1 MLEYIS
7 YILLLCLGFFT
18 VIIENRSV
26 LKYIYLPSAILFMF
40 IVRLHGFELDGYQ
53 KDIMTYSLEMKGL
66 LLLTDFYYLREF
78 VFWFILRLCF
88 TIFSSDLIT
97 FIFLDFIWLLI
108 LIKICKNNSSEN
120 LGKGLIIVLMTSFP
134 FLFGYQNIYRQFY
147 ASIILLYS
155 YSIIDQK
162 YNRGIFL
169 FIISIFIHN
178 LAFFIAPLLLI
189 KKFFKF
195 KLSDRIILSSIF
207 SQLIILVLPFVLFLK
222 ASAATKFDLSIL
234 YLFLFLAAI
243 IIIVLKFKDNIYQIY
258 NVTPSLIPSLI
269 LMCGFIFL
277 RQEMI
282 AERIGMMLLI
292 FLMYD
297 LYKYSNIIQS
307 KFNSLTLRLLLIIIF
322 TLPVFFS
329 ESSLK
334 FLY

>member
-1 MLEYIS
+1 
-7 YILLLCLGFFT
+7 
-18 VIIENRSV
+18 
-26 LKYIYLPSAILFMF
+26 
-40 IVRLHGFELDGYQ
+40 
-53 KDIMTYSLEMKGL
+53 
-66 LLLTDFYYLREF
+66 
-78 VFWFILRLCF
+78 
-88 TIFSSDLIT
+88 
-97 FIFLDFIWLLI
+97 
-108 LIKICKNNSSEN
+108 
-120 LGKGLIIVLMTSFP
+120 MTSFP

-195 KLSDRIILSSIF
+195 KLSDRIILSSVL

-222 ASAATKFDLSIL
+222 TSAVTKFDLSIL
-234 YLFLFLAAI
+234 YLFLFIAAI
-243 IIIVLKFKDNIYQIY
+243 IIIVLKFKDNIYYIY
-258 NVTPSLIPSLI
+258 NVTPSLIPSSI

-297 LYKYSNIIQS
+297 LYKYSNTIQS
-307 KFNSLTLRLLLIIIF
+307 KFNRLSLRLLLIIIF